1 MLDVEKTP
9 LEGVLIIRPKQFG
22 DNRGFFSETYNKR
35 LFSQAGMDAE
45 FVQDNHSFSK
55 EKGVLRG
62 LHYQLH
68 PHAQGKLVRVT
79 KGRVFDV
86 AVDIRKSSPT
96 FKQWTGVELSADNWT
111 QFYIPPGFAHGFLTL
126 EEDCEFLYKV
136 TDFYAPQ
143 CDRSIRFDDPDIA
156 INWPLNAANFVLSDK
171 DLNAPFLKGAD
182 IFD

>member
-9 LEGVLIIRPKQFG
+9 LEGVLIIRPKRFG
-22 DNRGFFSETYNKR
+22 DHRGFFSETYNR
-35 LFSQAGMDAE
+35 QLFSNVGIGAE

-55 EKGVLRG
+55 QKGVLRG

-68 PHAQGKLVRVT
+68 PNAQGKLVRVT
-79 KGRVFDV
+79 RGRVFDV

-96 FKQWTGVELSADNWT
+96 FMQWTGIELSAENWT

-126 EEDCEFLYKV
+126 EDDCEFLYKV
-136 TDFYAPQ
+136 TDFYAPT

-156 INWPLNAANFVLSDK
+156 IDWPLDTSNLVLSDK
-171 DLNAPFLKGAD
+171 DMNAPFLKDAD

>member
-1 MLDVEKTP
+1 MLNVEKTP
-9 LEGVLIIRPKQFG
+9 LDGVLIIKPKKFG
-22 DNRGFFSETYNKR
+22 DHRGFFSETYNR
-35 LFSQAGMDAE
+35 QLFTEAGVEAE

-55 EKGVLRG
+55 QKGVLRG
-62 LHYQLH
+62 LHYQLQ

-79 KGRVFDV
+79 RGRVFDV

-96 FKQWTGVELSADNWT
+96 FMQWTGVELSAENWT

-126 EEDCEFLYKV
+126 EDDCEFLYKV
-136 TDFYAPQ
+136 TDFYAPS

-156 INWPLNAANFVLSDK
+156 INWPIDTSNLVLSDK
-171 DLNAPFLKGAD
+171 DLNAPFLKDAD